1 MLCLNCFL
9 FLAQK
14 NIQPQPRHARKFATD
29 KETVEKSRLKQ
40 RTGGFTKYVDPA
52 GLIGSADPSSA
63 GYMPPSDQFVTDVAA
78 EAKLHRQAD
87 AAKRANGLLRRR
99 EAVAARDEARWEGM
113 EAAKEAEE
121 QRVARL
127 RENAK
132 AAAANRRSMAYDPLT
147 LKYEDSQAGRALKRQ
162 DDQIM
167 YRAALRAQRL
177 QHKGN
182 GAEFN
187 LVNGANQVPLHNP
200 MMPHVDPE
208 LQKRFN
214 ETGVINA
221 YLAPEPDAQQ

>member
-1 MLCLNCFL
+1 MF
-9 FLAQK
+9 AQK
-14 NIQPQPRHARKFATD
+14 NIQPLPRNSRKFATD

-63 GYMPPSDQFVTDVAA
+63 GYMPPSDQFITDVAA
-78 EAKLHRQAD
+78 EDKLRRQAE
-87 AAKRANGLLRRR
+87 AARRANDLLRRR
-99 EAVAARDEARWEGM
+99 EAVAARDDARWQSM
-113 EAAKEAEE
+113 EAAKQAEE
-121 QRVARL
+121 ERVARL

-132 AAAANRRSMAYDPLT
+132 TAAANRRSMAYDPLT
-147 LKYEDSQAGRALKRQ
+147 LQYEDSAAGRALKRQ

-182 GAEFN
+182 GADFN
-187 LVNGANQVPLHNP
+187 VLSGADQQPLHNP
-200 MMPHVDPE
+200 MLPHVDPE